1 MATWQDWTK
10 IADGPFQDMLT
21 LWRRRDAPF
30 IFCYVLDAAGNII
43 KMEEDQAGN
52 DPSGWKSPQDLGGS
66 GVIAHPPIEGGSPL
80 FQGYVVRGHNEA
92 LYLNNQQ
99 TSGWEKTG
107 GVGLFASDAV
117 ENTSS
122 DSDVAFYGQGKN
134 NKLWRGYGDLVANDH
149 DSGWAWEDLGQPG
162 SGVKGRPNI
171 IWADG
176 AMNIFV
182 RGQDDHLWHRQ
193 EKQDQG
199 QHVWTNWVN
208 LGGGLTSLP
217 ANAVRGDFQ
226 TIESFVIGE
235 ENALWLRTGD
245 GVNWGAWENLGGD
258 FQGNP
263 AAAYMS
269 SLSDRTFVFVRGTDD
284 GLWYRERIG
293 NSWQAWQRDDLGILS
308 SDPVAVMHP
317 TSDSGARV
325 VAFVLGVNGALWERT
340 LKLSQQEL

>member
-1 MATWQDWTK
+1 M
-10 IADGPFQDMLT
+10 
-21 LWRRRDAPF
+21 
-30 IFCYVLDAAGNII
+30 
-43 KMEEDQAGN
+43 
-52 DPSGWKSPQDLGGS
+52 
-66 GVIAHPPIEGGSPL
+66 
-80 FQGYVVRGHNEA
+80 
-92 LYLNNQQ
+92 
-99 TSGWEKTG
+99 
-107 GVGLFASDAV
+107 
-117 ENTSS
+117 
-122 DSDVAFYGQGKN
+122 
-134 NKLWRGYGDLVANDH
+134 
-149 DSGWAWEDLGQPG
+149 
-162 SGVKGRPNI
+162 
-171 IWADG
+171 
-176 AMNIFV
+176 
-182 RGQDDHLWHRQ
+182 
-193 EKQDQG
+193 
-199 QHVWTNWVN
+199 
-208 LGGGLTSLP
+208 P

-340 LKLSQQEL
+340 LELSQQEL